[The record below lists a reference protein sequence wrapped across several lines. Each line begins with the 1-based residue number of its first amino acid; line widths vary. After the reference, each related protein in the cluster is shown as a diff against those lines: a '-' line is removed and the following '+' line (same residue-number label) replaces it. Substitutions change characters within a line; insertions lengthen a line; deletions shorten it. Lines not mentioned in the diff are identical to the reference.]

1 MRVVLD
7 TNVLVSGIF
16 FSGPPAEIL
25 RAWSRGEFRLVLS
38 PEILDEY
45 TRVSAELGDKFPD
58 VDIRRILDLVVVRSE
73 VWSPAALPR
82 QVCED
87 PHDDRFFAAAIDSRT
102 KIIVSGDKHLLS
114 VSGYQGVSVLTP
126 RQFVV
131 RYLPDDE

>member
-1 MRVVLD
+1 MKVVLD

-25 RAWSRGEFRLVLS
+25 RAWSRGKFRLVLS

-45 TRVSAELGDKFPD
+45 TRVSAELADKVPD
-58 VDIRRILDLVVVRSE
+58 IDTQRILELVVVHSE
-73 VWSPAALPR
+73 VCSPGKLPQR
-82 QVCED
+82 VCED
-87 PHDDRFFAAAIDSRT
+87 PHDDKFFAAAIGTRT
-102 KIIVSGDKHLLS
+102 KIIISGDKHVLK

-131 RYLPDDE
+131 RYLSDD

>member
-1 MRVVLD
+1 MKVVLD

-25 RAWSRGEFRLVLS
+25 RAWSQGKFQMVLS

-45 TRVSAELGDKFPD
+45 TRVSAELADKFPD
-58 VDIRRILDLVVVRSE
+58 MDFRRILDLVVVRSD
-73 VWSPAALPR
+73 VCSPNALPQR
-82 QVCED
+82 VCED
-87 PHDDRFFAAAIDSRT
+87 PHDDKFFAAAIDTRT
-102 KIIVSGDKHLLS
+102 KIIISGDKHLLK

-131 RYLPDDE
+131 QYLLDD

>member
-25 RAWSRGEFRLVLS
+25 RAWSRGKFRFVVS

-45 TRVSAELGDKFPD
+45 ARVSAELADKFPD
-58 VDIRRILDLVVVRSE
+58 IDTQRILELVIVHSE
-73 VWSPAALPR
+73 VCSPGKLPQR
-82 QVCED
+82 VCED
-87 PHDDRFFAAAIDSRT
+87 PHDEKFIEAAIDTRT
-102 KIIVSGDKHLLS
+102 KIIVSGDKHLLK

-126 RQFVV
+126 RQFVM
-131 RYLPDDE
+131 RYLSDD

>member
-1 MRVVLD
+1 MKVVLD

-25 RAWSRGEFRLVLS
+25 RAWSRAKFRLVLS

-45 TRVSAELGDKFPD
+45 TRVSAELADQFP
-58 VDIRRILDLVVVRSE
+58 VIEIQRILDLVVMRSD
-73 VWSPAALPR
+73 VCSPAALPQ

-87 PHDDRFFAAAIDSRT
+87 PQDKFIAAAIDSRT
-102 KIIVSGDKHLLS
+102 KIIISGDKHLLRI
-114 VSGYQGVSVLTP
+114 SGHQGISVLTP

-131 RYLPDDE
+131 RHLSE